1 MLPYLHLFGR
11 DVPVYGLSAML
22 GLVLAL
28 CYLKATQPKRT
39 PLDADTELAL
49 IWGCIGALVGAKLLY
64 LATVLPDFLR
74 NLPLLWQAPMDFLAR
89 YFLGGF
95 VFYGGLFGAL
105 LAAFL
110 YCRASRTSFSAA
122 LAQLLPVIPLIHAFG
137 RIGCFC
143 SGCCYGRPSQ
153 RFGIAFSH
161 AIAAPNGIKLLPV
174 QLYDAAAALGLFGL
188 LAVLR
193 RRGTPGRRMLTV
205 YFLLYGTIRFVL
217 EFFRGDGYR
226 GFVGALSI
234 SQVLSLVVIVF
245 ALALCFPRRRAA
257 R

>member
-1 MLPYLHLFGR
+1 
-11 DVPVYGLSAML
+11 ML

-28 CYLKATQPKRT
+28 CYLKATQPKHT
-39 PLDADTELAL
+39 PLNADTELAL

-64 LATVLPDFLR
+64 LATVLPDFLHD
-74 NLPLLWQAPMDFLAR
+74 LPLLRQAPRDFLAR
-89 YFLGGF
+89 YLLGGF

-110 YCRASRTSFSAA
+110 YCRTSRISFSAV
-122 LAQLLPVIPLIHAFG
+122 LTQLLPVIPLIHAFG

-161 AIAAPNGIKLLPV
+161 ALAAPNGVKLLPV
-174 QLYDAAAALGLFGL
+174 QLYEAATTLGLFVL

-193 RRGTPGRRMLTV
+193 RRGAPGRQMLAV
-205 YFLLYGTIRFVL
+205 YFLLYGSYPVWCWSFSGATAN
-217 EFFRGDGYR
+217 R
-226 GFVGALSI
+226 GFVGGLFH
-234 SQVLSLVVIVF
+234 LPGP
-245 ALALCFPRRRAA
+245 LAGCRRSRTGAAFSPPRAVRQ
-257 R
+257 